1 MLAYASARTVHALL
15 YGVDVH
21 NAFSFGTAG
30 LVLMA
35 IVVPASYVPS
45 SRAAHVD
52 PMDALRLE

>member
-1 MLAYASARTVHALL
+1 MVHALL

-21 NAFSFGTAG
+21 NSISFSTAG

-35 IVVPASYVPS
+35 IVALASYVPS
-45 SRAAHVD
+45 SRAGHVN